1 MDVSVISVTFSNSG
15 PVIDGSLDLVRK
27 IESRKGNFSLDI
39 EKWIFSFLFLFLI
52 LESGKKNF
60 FLYSRETR
68 QCSTERNSN
77 GKMSSSKSRIS
88 RGEREFCLQNL
99 DNREHLEKWTF
110 NSPARD
116 RKKWTI
122 SSRDFLEIENLVNA
136 CAKYICRVHGLNQH
150 TVKINGLS
158 FAKWLFL
165 GLMYECPLQRCG
177 SFVLNFQWNSQWTP
191 ASWSLISRRQPL
203 SDRKPHGRES
213 LAHLS
218 ENHLS
223 ISIQRSGGAGF
234 IPPVLEGDIQC
245 LQILFHRLKTPL
257 FLRRNILLFPVLLF
271 GFGKVCVMLPR
282 RESI

>member
-1 MDVSVISVTFSNSG
+1 MT
-15 PVIDGSLDLVRK
+15 LT
-27 IESRKGNFSLDI
+27 
-39 EKWIFSFLFLFLI
+39 
-52 LESGKKNF
+52 
-60 FLYSRETR
+60 LYSQWDNVQLCETQIVR
-68 QCSTERNSN
+68 VWMERVLAWFEKLSYPVFVFVWIICSPKIYCLYANNLGKGQWATEGNS
-77 GKMSSSKSRIS
+77 KMAS
-88 RGEREFCLQNL
+88 NL
-99 DNREHLEKWTF
+99 YQIH
-110 NSPARD
+110 
-116 RKKWTI
+116 
-122 SSRDFLEIENLVNA
+122 
-136 CAKYICRVHGLNQH
+136 ICRVHGLNQH

-165 GLMYECPLQRCG
+165 GLMYECPLQRYG
-177 SFVLNFQWNSQWTP
+177 SFVLNFQCNSQWTP

-271 GFGKVCVMLPR
+271 GFGKVCVTLAR